1 MLPDCPRR
9 PIGRSC
15 SIPPGRIDNGY
26 DKRPATCKP
35 SRRHRPAETCRRSP
49 EVGHSDDRGGP
60 TLPRHRAAASCRG
73 EGHRERQARAHPRPH
88 GPLPRRRS
96 LGGRPGRTA
105 RDKPLPLRSP
115 MLEILAD
122 RTYRHLFLAQVVALL
137 GTGLATVALG
147 LLAYDL
153 AGDGAA
159 MVLGTVFTIK
169 MVAYVGIAPIA
180 GAVADKVNRRAL
192 LVGLDVVRAGAAL
205 CLPFVTEVWQV
216 YVLIFVLQS
225 ASAAFTPTFQAT
237 IPDVL
242 PEEARYTRAL
252 SLSRLAYDLENIA
265 SPTLAAL
272 LLAVMSHNSLFL
284 GTVMGFAASAV
295 LVVSVMLPSPKPSEP
310 CGIYDR
316 TTRGIRIYLAT
327 PRLRGLLALN
337 VAAAS
342 AGAMVLVNSV
352 VLVRSTLGLSESA
365 LAWTMFAFGAGS
377 MLAALALPRLLN
389 RVPDRPVMLGGAL
402 LMVLTLL
409 ALAGEVAALGLDW
422 SYLLGAWVLVGLG
435 YSAVLTPSGRLL
447 RRSAHAEDR
456 PALFAAQFALSHAC
470 WLVTYP
476 LSGWLMTQFGPV
488 AALGLL
494 AALAGAGTL
503 TALRLWPSG
512 DPEILEHTHEN
523 LPLDHPHLAG
533 ARQHAHPFVVDDEH
547 PRWASQL

>member
-1 MLPDCPRR
+1 VL
-9 PIGRSC
+9 
-15 SIPPGRIDNGY
+15 
-26 DKRPATCKP
+26 
-35 SRRHRPAETCRRSP
+35 
-49 EVGHSDDRGGP
+49 EV
-60 TLPRHRAAASCRG
+60 
-73 EGHRERQARAHPRPH
+73 
-88 GPLPRRRS
+88 
-96 LGGRPGRTA
+96 
-105 RDKPLPLRSP
+105 
-115 MLEILAD
+115 LAD
-122 RTYRHLFLAQVVALL
+122 RTYRHLFAAQVVALL

-153 AGDGAA
+153 AGDNAGL
-159 MVLGTVFTIK
+159 VLGTVFTIK

-180 GAVADKVNRRAL
+180 GAFANRVNRRAF
-192 LVGLDVVRAGAAL
+192 LVVLDLVRAGAAL

-216 YVLIFVLQS
+216 YLLIFLLQS

-242 PEEARYTRAL
+242 PDEARYTRAL

-265 SPTLAAL
+265 SPMLAGL
-272 LLAVMSHNSLFL
+272 LLVVVSYNSLFL
-284 GTVMGFAASAV
+284 GTVVGFAASAA
-295 LVVSVMLPSPKPSEP
+295 LVVSVLLPSPKPSEP
-310 CGIYDR
+310 RGIYDR

-337 VAAAS
+337 LAAAA

-352 VLVRSTLGLSESA
+352 VLVRSTLGLDASA
-365 LAWTMFAFGAGS
+365 LAWTLFAFGAGS
-377 MLAALALPRLLN
+377 MMVALALPKLLDRL
-389 RVPDRPVMLGGAL
+389 PDRPVMVAGAA

-409 ALAGEVAALGLDW
+409 GLAGEVAALGLNW
-422 SYLLGAWVLVGLG
+422 PVLLGAWLLVGLG

-488 AALGLL
+488 AALGTL
-494 AALAGAGTL
+494 AALAGVGAL
-503 TALRLWPSG
+503 SALRLWPQE
-512 DPEILEHTHEN
+512 DPEIIEHSHDN
-523 LPLDHPHLAG
+523 LPIDHPHLKG
-533 ARQHAHPFVVDDEH
+533 ARRHAHPFVVDDQH